1 MGRFDSLTQL
11 TKPPARPVPSAERSA
26 QSASV
31 SSSAPATPTAPDP
44 VASTTSHVTTHART
58 RRDKIRHPFEIYQD
72 QLDTLRERAY
82 HERREGKTGSMSRMV
97 REALDSYLNKP
108 PSADD

>member
-11 TKPPARPVPSAERSA
+11 TKPPARPVPPAERSPQPA
-26 QSASV
+26 QT
-31 SSSAPATPTAPDP
+31 SSTTPVDTSRPSAPVTAASPTI
-44 VASTTSHVTTHART
+44 TR

-82 HERREGKTGSMSRMV
+82 HERREGKTGSMSQMV
-97 REALDSYLNKP
+97 REALDRYLSKT